1 MSGVVYSS
9 NQNLVTLNGN
19 ETVATP
25 GSIKVYIDNRLIGE
39 TTNGDNLYKTT
50 NSLVASINQLVTY
63 PDYYAS
69 SPDPIG
75 ATNIVTIQAPDI
87 TGAQFNG
94 SILTTVVTG
103 SISVPTFSTLLSGG
117 TGSYY
122 GYAYWNETSG
132 TYPNANL
139 KYWGVKNL
147 DWQIFEE
154 SQWVDAYAHSWE
166 DFAYNGEWL
175 GGFEIHTATDGD
187 YLKLSTAT
195 ELYPAPVGVTF
206 TAASPSTLTL
216 QEVADQL
223 NNSSDDYITDFYYT
237 VMPPGIDSSTLANTS
252 DLVNTAE
259 NLFAVPVSTGTT
271 PPYRS

>member
-1 MSGVVYSS
+1 MAGVVYSS
-9 NQNLVTLNGN
+9 SENSVTLNGN
-19 ETVATP
+19 ETIATP

-50 NSLVASINQLVTY
+50 NSLVASINQLITY

-94 SILTTVVTG
+94 SVLTTVVTG
-103 SISVPTFSTLLSGG
+103 SISVPSSSTSLSGG

-122 GYAYWNETSG
+122 GSAYWNETSE
-132 TYPNANL
+132 TYPD
-139 KYWGVKNL
+139 GVKNL

-187 YLKLSTAT
+187 HLKLSTAT

-237 VMPPGIDSSTLANTS
+237 VMPPGIDASTLANTS
-252 DLVNTAE
+252 DLVNTSE
-259 NLFAVPVSTGTT
+259 NLFAVPASGGTT